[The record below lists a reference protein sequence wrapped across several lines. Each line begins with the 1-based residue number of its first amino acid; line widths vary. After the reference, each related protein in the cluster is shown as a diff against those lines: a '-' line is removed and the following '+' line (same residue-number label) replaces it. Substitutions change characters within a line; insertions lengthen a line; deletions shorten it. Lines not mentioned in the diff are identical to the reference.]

1 MQICLENLL
10 KTLLKSFTENGLRHM
25 RFLRNAVRLLLLKY
39 LSKIKTAVADKFT
52 EAAVRRYFSKQVFL
66 KMSH

>member
-1 MQICLENLL
+1 
-10 KTLLKSFTENGLRHM
+10 M